1 MIADINAFDNS
12 FEQTYGQR
20 FMHKNTSVFEFV
32 YPLTAKKR
40 MTANAISEQMHG
52 YAALGSRHQSF

>member
-1 MIADINAFDNS
+1 MVADINTFDNG
-12 FEQTYGQR
+12 FEQAYGQR
-20 FMHKNTSVFEFV
+20 LMHKDISGFEFF

>member
-1 MIADINAFDNS
+1 MVADINAFDNS
-12 FEQTYGQR
+12 FEQTHGQR
-20 FMHKNTSVFEFV
+20 LMHKDIRIFEFV